1 MGGARAGGNDVAE
14 QLSNKTD
21 QVYALLE
28 EMITFQDLAPGDAVS
43 ESQLMTRTGFG
54 RTPVREALQRLARER
69 MVEIHPH
76 RGVFVAP
83 VSVEAHFRLLEL
95 RRGLEEMA
103 VRFATFRAQTRQKE
117 QMLALAAELDA
128 FGGTDVR
135 AFGAL
140 LKRSHAAIVEAAHNE
155 YLQLAMAP
163 LQALS
168 RRFWFAHLPD
178 VAEHLRIAADRHA
191 GILRPVAHGD
201 AAAAVDAALAL
212 NDYLTDLTYAALGRP
227 GPGPS

>member
-1 MGGARAGGNDVAE
+1 MVRAQAGGHDVAE
-14 QLSNKTD
+14 QPGNKTD

-28 EMITFQDLAPGDAVS
+28 EMITFQDLAPGEAVS
-43 ESQLMTRTGFG
+43 ESQLMARTGFG

-128 FGGTDVR
+128 FTGTDVR
-135 AFGAL
+135 AFGVL

-178 VAEHLRIAADRHA
+178 VAEHLRIAAELHA
-191 GILRPVAHGD
+191 RILRSVARGD
-201 AAAAVDAALAL
+201 ATAAVDAARSL
-212 NDYLTDLTYAALGRP
+212 NDYLTDLTYAALG
-227 GPGPS
+227 GPGRVPG